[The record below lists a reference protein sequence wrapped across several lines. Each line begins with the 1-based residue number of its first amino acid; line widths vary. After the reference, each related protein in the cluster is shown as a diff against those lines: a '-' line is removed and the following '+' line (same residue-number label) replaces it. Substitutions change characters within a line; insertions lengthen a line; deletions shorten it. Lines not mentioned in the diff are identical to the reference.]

1 MKLNELKDLYSVCII
16 RCDEISSG
24 TGFLIEHKGKLY
36 VLTDYHVLY
45 NDKGLLY
52 HTDCTLS
59 FTIQR
64 ESYNSMSMFRA
75 DLDNCPVLSNSDL
88 DVAAIELTTVS
99 SSVEIGNKQ
108 LSELTPFS
116 LSPVSIPDIWGH
128 VTYLYGHPTSLNRDA
143 PFDMK
148 PFLTTGIISSYDDET
163 GMFITNIPA
172 FYGNSGGPV
181 LFKNEAGDMMVIGI
195 VQKLIHFCLDWRN
208 RYEREAIRN
217 DWQNSGY
224 SICLDVNKIISFL
237 EANVTQ

>member
-1 MKLNELKDLYSVCII
+1 MFSQITMSYITIKDCYTI
-16 RCDEISSG
+16 
-24 TGFLIEHKGKLY
+24 LI
-36 VLTDYHVLY
+36 VLY
-45 NDKGLLY
+45 HSRYKEN
-52 HTDCTLS
+52 HTIACLCLGSIWIIVPYSQTQTL
-59 FTIQR
+59 I
-64 ESYNSMSMFRA
+64 
-75 DLDNCPVLSNSDL
+75 
-88 DVAAIELTTVS
+88 VAAIELTTGS

-116 LSPVSIPDIWGH
+116 LSPVTIPDIWGH

-181 LFKNEAGDMMVIGI
+181 LFKNEEGDMMVIGI

-224 SICLDVNKIISFL
+224 SICLEVNKIISFL